1 MIAGTFYGHHIV
13 ACLEAGFP
21 ENAASWLER
30 DLSERT
36 DIGYGDIDPSTI
48 KQTDP
53 NVFRFELYRDTKQGL
68 DGEGI

>member
-30 DLSERT
+30 DLSNRLYIYRT
-36 DIGYGDIDPSTI
+36 IE
-48 KQTDP
+48 K
-53 NVFRFELYRDTKQGL
+53 
-68 DGEGI
+68 